1 VVVELH
7 FYITSFCWAVPYFK
21 YSLPTDFEMAQGQ
34 PQAKEDTKENRDIH
48 KRAAYG
54 RIEKTGE
61 NFVIRRKG

>member
-1 VVVELH
+1 
-7 FYITSFCWAVPYFK
+7 
-21 YSLPTDFEMAQGQ
+21 MAQGQ